1 MKKITCILVVLSFGI
16 TVSAASS
23 KRWKN
28 GGTST
33 GVSTVKFGTHDW
45 LLWKGYLLAKDDID
59 LTWLNNQRHYAFFGT
74 EAPDLGKSK
83 LQKSFRNQVDGNY
96 RDTSPCHC
104 ILYDDNGDMFQ
115 PFAADRVET
124 EFAKAK
130 AAIEDEN
137 WKLAAFYVGAMSHYI
152 ADLSQFMHLMGNGS
166 RWNGGI
172 GEDQDVHADY
182 EKVFENRVNFQT
194 KKLPLMEDYIG
205 AATIMADNPRNIA
218 IEVGLFTDTG
228 GGTDQTPGEM
238 YETILGYHEDG
249 IHMKPEEWDQAFLDQ
264 SGKNINKAANAI
276 AKLLR
281 MLMDD

>member
-1 MKKITCILVVLSFGI
+1 MKKIACLMVVLSFTI
-16 TVSAASS
+16 PASAARS
-23 KRWKN
+23 KWKN
-28 GGTST
+28 GGTSS

-45 LLWKGYLLAKDDID
+45 LLWKGYLLAKDDVD
-59 LTWLNNQRHYAFFGT
+59 LTWLNNLRHYAFFGT

-83 LQKSFRNQVDGNY
+83 LQKSFRNQIDGNY
-96 RDTSPCHC
+96 KDTSPCHC
-104 ILYDDNGDMFQ
+104 ILYNDNEDMFQ
-115 PFAADRVET
+115 PFAADRVEA

-152 ADLSQFMHLMGNGS
+152 ADLSQFMHLMGSGS

-182 EKVFENRVNFQT
+182 EKVFENRVSFQT
-194 KKLPLMEDYIG
+194 KKLPLMENYIEP
-205 AATIMADNPRNIA
+205 ATITADSPRNIA

-238 YETILGYHEDG
+238 YETILSYHEDG
-249 IHMKPEEWDQAFLDQ
+249 IHMKPDEWHQDFLDQ
-264 SGKNINKAANAI
+264 SGKNTNKAANAI

>member
-1 MKKITCILVVLSFGI
+1 M
-16 TVSAASS
+16 SAARS
-23 KRWKN
+23 RWKN

-45 LLWKGYLLAKDDID
+45 ILWKGYLLAKDDVD
-59 LTWLNNQRHYAFFGT
+59 LAWLNSQRHYAFFGT

-83 LQKSFRNQVDGNY
+83 LQKSFRNQIDGNY

-104 ILYDDNGDMFQ
+104 ILYNDNEEMFQ
-115 PFAADRVET
+115 PFAANRVEA

-137 WKLAAFYVGAMSHYI
+137 WRLAAFYVGAMSHYI
-152 ADLSQFMHLMGNGS
+152 ADLSQFMHLMGSGS

-194 KKLPLMEDYIG
+194 KKLPLMEDYIE
-205 AATIMADNPRNIA
+205 AATITADNPRAIA

-249 IHMKPEEWDQAFLDQ
+249 IHMKPDEWDQDFLDQ